1 MLKKDWLNLPEDIR
15 MFVAVEAEE
24 FTDEIVDKF
33 VLTMDQKMYIFDI
46 EDKLFL
52 KQLNPLDIPAQLD
65 KMPEAKNFDV
75 RLLTLDIAYKILWP
89 LQDYIGDIDK
99 LILRLGGKVP
109 RIKPLKG
116 KLEDQ
121 SKIFLGQA
129 QGTVK
134 EMMDKYQDF
143 KELRLS
149 SNKILDSRGY
159 HLTAT
164 VGNWIKD
171 YIHFIGV
178 EGRDSLKRAQYLSK
192 AKNPLS
198 IDVNN
203 RDSLRLLLVSY
214 DDNVPMSY
222 DYSDLS
228 LKITDLEEKKV
239 ADDLARAATSL
250 EDGIKDLENK
260 FVEIEKNI
268 IAANLI
274 LSEAGAEM
282 IKVRDILW
290 NALAMSDKDKVLSC
304 LKFLLEKKAFD
315 SMLKED
321 ARFKSIL
328 KRFIG
333 IRFGRSAENYLVDNP
348 DTLIVRRLFLEM
360 ILSEKLRL
368 KEAEA
373 ATFSY
378 YLSNLVPSSGQLVYF
393 DENTNSLKWRQ
404 VEAVGNKIGWLEAL

>member
-15 MFVAVEAEE
+15 MFVAVDAEQ

-33 VLTMDQKMYIFDI
+33 VLTVDQKMYIFDL

-52 KQLNPLDIPAQLD
+52 KQISPLDIPAHLD
-65 KMPEAKNFDV
+65 KMPESKNSDV

-89 LQDYIGDIDK
+89 LQDYIGDVDK

-121 SKIFLGQA
+121 SKIFPGQA

-149 SNKILDSRGY
+149 SNKIIDSRGY

-164 VGNWIKD
+164 VDNWIKD

-198 IDVNN
+198 ISAAD

-214 DDNVPMSY
+214 DDDVPMSF
-222 DYSDLS
+222 DYNDLS
-228 LKITDLEEKKV
+228 LKVTDLEEKKAIV
-239 ADDLARAATSL
+239 ESAGATTSL
-250 EDGIKDLENK
+250 EESIKDLENK
-260 FVEIEKNI
+260 FIEIEKNI

-274 LSEAGAEM
+274 LSEAGGEM

-315 SMLKED
+315 LMLRED
-321 ARFKSIL
+321 ARFRSIL

-348 DTLIVRRLFLEM
+348 DVLIVRRLFLEM

-368 KEAEA
+368 KETEA

-378 YLSNLVPSSGQLVYF
+378 YLTNLVPSSGQLVYF
-393 DENTNSLKWRQ
+393 DESTSSLKWRQ
-404 VEAVGNKIGWLEAL
+404 VEALGNKISWSEVL